1 MVINISCGTSKA
13 TLFPVFSAGKP
24 VLAVLLLQA
33 VEQNLIT
40 LDTPIAELWQE
51 FGTPDKREIT
61 LEHLLSHRAGL
72 YLLPSGQPDLTDWN
86 AMCSKI
92 AAMPAR
98 NIPGAKCHYHPL
110 TFGWLV
116 GHTLELATG
125 KPLQQ
130 LMREYVLE
138 PAGVTEE
145 IFFGIDDRYTE
156 RIVPVDDTLIAAKP
170 AWEAIQLNNPA
181 IRKCGVPSF
190 SGIGNAAGLAKF
202 FSVLRGKIVS
212 DSTFDYAT
220 KDVFRADSD
229 PLKPNDWSA
238 FALGVILPGPP
249 ENRRMFCG
257 HSGAAGAEGFYMPET
272 DVAFGFVKN
281 RLSPRHPDQPVRD
294 KISAALGIPCRV
306 W

>member
-1 MVINISCGTSKA
+1 
-13 TLFPVFSAGKP
+13 
-24 VLAVLLLQA
+24 
-33 VEQNLIT
+33 
-40 LDTPIAELWQE
+40 
-51 FGTPDKREIT
+51 
-61 LEHLLSHRAGL
+61 
-72 YLLPSGQPDLTDWN
+72 
-86 AMCSKI
+86 
-92 AAMPAR
+92 
-98 NIPGAKCHYHPL
+98 
-110 TFGWLV
+110 
-116 GHTLELATG
+116 
-125 KPLQQ
+125 
-130 LMREYVLE
+130 
-138 PAGVTEE
+138 
-145 IFFGIDDRYTE
+145 
-156 RIVPVDDTLIAAKP
+156 
-170 AWEAIQLNNPA
+170 
-181 IRKCGVPSF
+181 VPSF

-281 RLSPRHPDQPVRD
+281 RLSPRHPDHPVRD
-294 KISAALGIPCRV
+294 KISAALEIPCRV